1 MCASKSELPTL
12 QGHRYKTRTR
22 DKKIKFDAESFAETL
37 IAKLNGTDGSVEGLS
52 NVLDKNADQL
62 DYRLYSEPLLEIL
75 IAGGILAPGGKIESD
90 PIFAYCVFSSAPN
103 VDSIKH
109 HIQVLTNLLRRYRY
123 LQKQVKDVVTKVV
136 NYLKAFTDSQ
146 KQCLSIYTALCISE
160 GVLTVDIVNG
170 LFAEHLVKEENLS
183 LLFTV
188 VLFRTWIGEKGI
200 NNVGSSLRKNK
211 LEDQLLNIL
220 PLSRRTE
227 ENFDKHFI
235 EAGLQDLVTFR
246 KAQQNIRIKKKLKIE
261 IDEYLESDF
270 NPSIIIDHCQE
281 VIESSTLT
289 DVHVV
294 TLMWKS
300 VMETGD
306 WTNRRED
313 LLPDLLEEHLQ
324 KYSVLF
330 EPFCERGTSQLILL
344 REIQNYC
351 YKNPTFFKL
360 FHKIVLHL
368 YLSEFN

>member
-1 MCASKSELPTL
+1 
-12 QGHRYKTRTR
+12 
-22 DKKIKFDAESFAETL
+22 
-37 IAKLNGTDGSVEGLS
+37 
-52 NVLDKNADQL
+52 
-62 DYRLYSEPLLEIL
+62 
-75 IAGGILAPGGKIESD
+75 
-90 PIFAYCVFSSAPN
+90 
-103 VDSIKH
+103 
-109 HIQVLTNLLRRYRY
+109 
-123 LQKQVKDVVTKVV
+123 
-136 NYLKAFTDSQ
+136 
-146 KQCLSIYTALCISE
+146 
-160 GVLTVDIVNG
+160 VLTVDIVNG